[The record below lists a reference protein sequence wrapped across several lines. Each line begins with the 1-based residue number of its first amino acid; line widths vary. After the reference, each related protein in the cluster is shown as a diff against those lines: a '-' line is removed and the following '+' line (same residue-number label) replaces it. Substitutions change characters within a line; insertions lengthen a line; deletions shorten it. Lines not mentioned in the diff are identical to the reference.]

1 MSFTPSSTMDRPIQ
15 RRRWKKAHLRLAGFG
30 AAAVTLLVLA
40 VRVATAPPSV
50 TVRADGVT
58 IATVR
63 QATFEDAIPLRGS
76 VVPLD
81 IVYLD
86 AVEGGRVERVLVEAG
101 EQVKEGQPILELS
114 NTALQLDVI
123 QREALVIQQINAIFD
138 SRRSVELTQLNNIR
152 TIAEADWHIKK
163 MRQEGARKQA
173 LHKDGYVSS
182 EVAEQYMDELKY
194 WERVR
199 ESTAASQAR
208 FDMWRAEED
217 GKRADQLTKMED
229 GLKVAR
235 SKLDG
240 LVLRAPMSG
249 QLTAL
254 DAKPGETKNSGQRL
268 GQVSREGGY
277 KLQADFDEYYVS
289 RVKPGQVASMLVAGR
304 QRKLTVTKVY
314 PEVKNGRVV
323 VDLAIDAGSDLRPGQ
338 TLQGKLALGAAEAA
352 LVLQSGAFL
361 EETGGASVFVVSADG
376 ASAERRAVRLGRRS
390 ADTIEVL
397 DGLKPDEKVVVSDY
411 GSFKDKTR
419 IDLR

>member
-1 MSFTPSSTMDRPIQ
+1 MTMSMDRPIVRKRW
-15 RRRWKKAHLRLAGFG
+15 RRQHLRWAGLG
-30 AAAVTLLVLA
+30 SAALVLIVLA
-40 VRVATAPPSV
+40 VRAATAPPSV
-50 TVRADGVT
+50 TVRGDGVT

-63 QATFEDAIPLRGS
+63 QATFEDAIPLRGV

-81 IVYLD
+81 TVFLD

-101 EQVKEGQPILELS
+101 EQVREGQPILELS

-123 QREALVIQQINAIFD
+123 QREAVVIQQINAIYD
-138 SRRSVELTQLNNIR
+138 SRRSVELTQLNNVK
-152 TIAEADWHIKK
+152 TIAEADWRIKK
-163 MRQEGARKQA
+163 LRQESARKVQ
-173 LHKDGYVSS
+173 LHAQGYVSN
-182 EVAEQYMDELKY
+182 EAAEQVADELAY
-194 WERVR
+194 WERIRARTV
-199 ESTAASQAR
+199 ESQGK
-208 FDMWRAEED
+208 FDAWRLEED
-217 GKRADQLTKMED
+217 GKRTDQLAKMED
-229 GLKVAR
+229 GLRVAR

-240 LVLRAPMSG
+240 LVLRAPMTG

-254 DAKPGETKNSGQRL
+254 DAKPGETKTQGQRL

-289 RVKPGQVASMLVAGR
+289 RVRPGQVASMVVGGKPR
-304 QRKLTVTKVY
+304 SLTVSKVY

-323 VDLAIDAGSDLRPGQ
+323 VDLAIDAGNDLRPGQ

-361 EETGGASVFVVSADG
+361 EETGGASVFVVAEDG

-397 DGLKPDEKVVVSDY
+397 DGLKPDERVVISDY
-411 GSFKDKTR
+411 SSFKDKTR

>member
-1 MSFTPSSTMDRPIQ
+1 MTLSMDRPIT
-15 RRRWKKAHLRLAGFG
+15 RKRWRKSHLRWAGLG
-30 AAAVTLLVLA
+30 VAAIALVVLS
-40 VRVATAPPSV
+40 VRLATAPPSI
-50 TVRADGVT
+50 TVRGDGVA

-76 VVPLD
+76 VVPLET
-81 IVYLD
+81 VFLD

-138 SRRSVELTQLNNIR
+138 SRRSVELNQLNNIR
-152 TIAEADWHIKK
+152 TVAEAEWHIKK
-163 MRQEGARKQA
+163 LRQEGARKA
-173 LHKDGYVSS
+173 TLHAQGYVSA
-182 EVAEQYMDELKY
+182 EVNEQVADELVY
-194 WERVR
+194 WEKIRAR
-199 ESTAASQAR
+199 TNESIAK
-208 FDMWRAEED
+208 FDAWKLEED
-217 GKRADQLTKMED
+217 GKRADQLGKMED

-240 LVLRAPMSG
+240 LIVRAPMSG

-254 DAKPGETKNSGQRL
+254 DAKPGETKPGGQRL

-289 RVKPGQVASMLVAGR
+289 RVRAGQVASMVVAGK

-323 VDLAIDAGSDLRPGQ
+323 VDLAIDAGTDLRPGQ
-338 TLQGKLALGAAEAA
+338 TLQGKLALGAAEPA

-361 EETGGASVFVVSADG
+361 EESGGASVFVVSADG
-376 ASAERRAVRLGRRS
+376 SYAERRPVRLGRRS
-390 ADTIEVL
+390 SDTIEVL

-411 GSFKDKTR
+411 SSFKDKTR